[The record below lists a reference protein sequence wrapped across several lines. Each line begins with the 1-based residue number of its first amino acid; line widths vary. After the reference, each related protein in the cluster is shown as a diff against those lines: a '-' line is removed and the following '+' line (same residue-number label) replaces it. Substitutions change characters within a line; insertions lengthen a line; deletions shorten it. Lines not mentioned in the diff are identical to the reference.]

1 MNCDKN
7 TQHMS
12 DKVIRDR
19 FIALGSWSPRDQ
31 EEAGLEEEAEPVRKR
46 ALHPDLAA
54 FRPGPDPLV
63 QGSSAERGRQTGR
76 RQLSSCFPKA
86 FQRLTVC
93 RWYSTFLVRSVGW

>member
-1 MNCDKN
+1 
-7 TQHMS
+7 MS

-31 EEAGLEEEAEPVRKR
+31 EEPRLEEGAEPVRKR

-63 QGSSAERGRQTGR
+63 
-76 RQLSSCFPKA
+76 
-86 FQRLTVC
+86 
-93 RWYSTFLVRSVGW
+93 

>member
-1 MNCDKN
+1 
-7 TQHMS
+7 MS

-31 EEAGLEEEAEPVRKR
+31 EEPRLEEGAEPVRKR

-63 QGSSAERGRQTGR
+63 QGSSAERGQQTSHR
-76 RQLSSCFPKA
+76 HVSSCFPKA
-86 FQRLTVC
+86 FLRLTVC
-93 RWYSTFLVRSVGW
+93 MWSSTFLVRSVGW